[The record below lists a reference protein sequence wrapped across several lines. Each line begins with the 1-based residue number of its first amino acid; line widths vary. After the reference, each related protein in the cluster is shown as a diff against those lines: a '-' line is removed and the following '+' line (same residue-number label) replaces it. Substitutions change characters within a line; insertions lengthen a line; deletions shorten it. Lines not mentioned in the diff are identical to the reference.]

1 MSKER
6 NESIFII
13 NGWNCQPNKEN
24 NGLVF
29 ELTYEHQSQHV
40 DSEPKKTPTFFIPT
54 QIANIMINTFKNQ
67 LDALSSQSKK

>member
-1 MSKER
+1 MSKEK

-29 ELTYEHQSQHV
+29 ELTYEHQSQDV
-40 DSEPKKTPTFFIPT
+40 DSEPKKTPTFFIPA
-54 QIANIMINTFKNQ
+54 QIANPMIGNFKNH
-67 LDALSSQSKK
+67 LDALNSQSKK